1 MITLKSSRFIVEED
15 EKSTNGVDFKVF
27 TRQNKE
33 LKDITNSLTDSE
45 KTELISDLI
54 YAIGDLLKKQIKYKE
69 NNYV

>member
-1 MITLKSSRFIVEED
+1 MITLKGSRFIVEED

-54 YAIGDLLKKQIKYKE
+54 YAIGDLLKQS
-69 NNYV
+69 N

>member
-27 TRQNKE
+27 IRQNKK

-54 YAIGDLLKKQIKYKE
+54 YAIGDLLKQT
-69 NNYV
+69 N